1 MFSAPTGLQAT
12 HPPCLTRASRG
23 RQEHTW
29 PSRRPSWSVRHS
41 IGIKAWNRPHVHRH
55 KITTIFTSLHTS
67 VPYST
72 LLLLLAPL
80 LLFALTYPLAR
91 QVDPVTLT
99 RHPHLTAARP
109 TPSPAPSIPVP
120 LVLTPPCRPT
130 ISPPS
135 TIRVFSCPTACARTP
150 AERRPQILLVDTCS
164 LVVRFTVYLSLF
176 NFSATRCLSSLR
188 RIPSSEPQSISGYRQ
203 RLARSTL
210 NLIIP

>member
-1 MFSAPTGLQAT
+1 MFTV
-12 HPPCLTRASRG
+12 TRSL
-23 RQEHTW
+23 
-29 PSRRPSWSVRHS
+29 
-41 IGIKAWNRPHVHRH
+41 
-55 KITTIFTSLHTS
+55 FTSLHTS

-130 ISPPS
+130 GTTISPPS
-135 TIRVFSCPTACARTP
+135 TIRVFSCSTACVHTP
-150 AERRPQILLVDTCS
+150 CCRALTSDT
-164 LVVRFTVYLSLF
+164 
-176 NFSATRCLSSLR
+176 
-188 RIPSSEPQSISGYRQ
+188 IS
-203 RLARSTL
+203 
-210 NLIIP
+210 